1 MLQDLELRKRIGLEV
16 GIVFSYYD
24 YKSTWTRVQTFFDEC
39 EGMTYVLF
47 NIHFLRYVEG
57 IGVVERLS
65 HSVLILAPCSIQA
78 FNMFLSASV
87 IPVMLPGGII
97 SESIT

>member
-24 YKSTWTRVQTFFDEC
+24 HKSTWTIKQIFFVEC

-47 NIHFLRYVEG
+47 NIHFLRYVVG

-65 HSVLILAPCSIQA
+65 HSVLILAPCSIQT
-78 FNMFLSASV
+78 FNMFLSALV